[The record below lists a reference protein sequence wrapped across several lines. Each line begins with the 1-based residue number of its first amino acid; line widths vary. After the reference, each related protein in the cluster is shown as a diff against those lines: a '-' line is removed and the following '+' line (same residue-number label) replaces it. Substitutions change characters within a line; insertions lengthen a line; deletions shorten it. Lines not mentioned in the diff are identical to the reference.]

1 MMSEGLG
8 NVRMNLV
15 SSLDEAWAFKR
26 WLGERHE
33 CDIIACDTETG
44 GLNYKRHDLRM
55 VQFGDTQTGWAIPWH
70 DWQGLVKEVL
80 REYEGEMAMHN
91 APFDVKFLEH
101 NSSQKIS
108 WRKLNDTM
116 IMAHIIDP
124 TRAIGLKPLAGRLID
139 AKAVG
144 SQRILDDAM
153 SKNKWGWG
161 TVPLDFGPYWQYAAM
176 DTILTCRLYQHFE
189 ALINPN
195 FIEVY
200 GLEMATLRITSEMER
215 RGCRVDLAYTDKKR
229 RELQDF
235 VDEATEWGR
244 LEHGVNIGSNG
255 QVTKRLIELGYPLSE
270 TTGTGAWKFDKEII
284 QGILGLDDRDNPIKE
299 VADTDAVTL
308 ARTAYQSRKSTK
320 IISTYLETF
329 LEVHEDEILHPSI
342 KTVGARTGRMSIT
355 APALQT
361 LPRGPLVRDC
371 FIPREGNV
379 LISTDYDQIEM
390 RLMGHFSKDQ
400 GLYDAFNTGDDFF
413 TNLARRI
420 YNDETLV
427 KDDPRRQLTKNA
439 AYGKA
444 YGAGIAKLAAT
455 AKVSYDQMKGVNDAF
470 DALYPGVRQFQ
481 REVER
486 TAQRRYQETGEAFV
500 IDPFGRKQVAEEDKV
515 YTLVNYLLQGSA
527 GSILKKALVNMDLS
541 GLGDFLI
548 LPVHDEALLDVPRES
563 LADVKPIIKECM
575 EAVGDWWIP
584 LTAGIDVMQ
593 ERWGDKGRKK
603 EKVNG

>member
-1 MMSEGLG
+1 MSEGLG
-8 NVRMNLV
+8 NVKMNLV
-15 SSLDEAWAFKR
+15 ETLDEAWEFKR

-33 CDIIACDTETG
+33 HDVIACDTETG
-44 GLNYKRHDLRM
+44 GLNYRRHDLRL

-80 REYEGEMAMHN
+80 QTYDGELVMHN

-101 NSSQKIS
+101 HSGQKVS
-108 WRKLNDTM
+108 WAKLNDTM

-139 AKAVG
+139 GKAVAG
-144 SQRILDDAM
+144 QRVLDDAM
-153 SKNKWGWG
+153 TKNKWGWD

-176 DTILTCRLYQHFE
+176 DTILTSRLYGIFQPK
-189 ALINPN
+189 ITVN
-195 FIEVY
+195 FTEVY

-215 RGCRVDLAYTDKKR
+215 RGCRVDLAYTDQKR
-229 RELQDF
+229 RELQGF
-235 VDEATEWGR
+235 VDETTEWGR

-255 QVTKRLIELGYPLSE
+255 QVTRRLIELGFPLSE

-284 QGILGLDDRDNPIKE
+284 QGILGLDDRDNPIVE
-299 VADTDAVTL
+299 VAETEAVTL
-308 ARTAYQSRKSTK
+308 VRAAYQSRKATK

-371 FIPREGNV
+371 FIPREGSA

-400 GLYDAFNTGDDFF
+400 GLFDAFNTGDDFF

-444 YGAGIAKLAAT
+444 YGAGVAKLAAT
-455 AKVSYDQMKGVNDAF
+455 AKVSYEQMKGVNDAF
-470 DALYPGVRQFQ
+470 DALYPGVRRFQ
-481 REVER
+481 KEVER
-486 TAQRRYQETGEAFV
+486 TAQRRLQETGEAYV

-515 YTLVNYLLQGSA
+515 YTLTNYLLQGSA

-541 GLGDFLI
+541 GLGPYLT
-548 LPVHDEALLDVPRES
+548 LPIHDEVILDVPLED
-563 LADVKPIIKECM
+563 LEAAKPIIKECM
-575 EAVGDWWIP
+575 EGVGDWWIP
-584 LTAGIDVMQ
+584 LTAGIDVIPV
-593 ERWGDKGRKK
+593 RWGDKYRKK
-603 EKVNG
+603 EKVDG